1 MIIDTKGI
9 RSKNGGLPLWL
20 TVILLS
26 SIRVGPLL
34 NHVGTLL
41 DRCPWYMRQNKSVY
55 DTASEPLAFHATLG
69 ETTTHAG
76 QCVGI
81 G

>member
-1 MIIDTKGI
+1 M
-9 RSKNGGLPLWL
+9 L

-34 NHVGTLL
+34 NHVDTLV
-41 DRCPWYMRQNKSVY
+41 DRCQWYMRQYKSVY
-55 DTASEPLAFHATLG
+55 DTASESLAFYATLG
-69 ETTTHAG
+69 EITTHAG

>member
-1 MIIDTKGI
+1 MM
-9 RSKNGGLPLWL
+9 

-26 SIRVGPLL
+26 SIRDGPLL
-34 NHVGTLL
+34 IHVGTLV

-55 DTASEPLAFHATLG
+55 DTASESLAFYATMG

-76 QCVGI
+76 LCVGI

>member
-1 MIIDTKGI
+1 M
-9 RSKNGGLPLWL
+9 L

-26 SIRVGPLL
+26 SIRAGPLL
-34 NHVGTLL
+34 NHVGTLV
-41 DRCPWYMRQNKSVY
+41 DRWPWYMRENKSVH
-55 DTASEPLAFHATLG
+55 DTASETLAFYATLG